1 MTPQLVIRGLPR
13 SLARDAWW
21 FGGDHP
27 EPPAVGRPGA
37 PVSQPRRLPPIFVLA
52 LLVALADVLFW
63 QTRPGMSLVLF
74 AWALFAAAALAVPR
88 TRPLRPAILLVLSSL
103 PALEYVQTLSLAVL
117 ALGLAG
123 SVAWLH
129 MPRRSSPRAVATVSG
144 RILRSIPTSAVRDLA
159 HGIRRIRVPARD
171 TSLVGVARAWALPV
185 GGAMILTSLLA
196 AANPVLDEWLSSAFS
211 FRPDWIPALRRLL
224 FWSGLAIVIW
234 PFLLVPRTDVTET
247 AATQVRTGWAWL
259 GLNPAS
265 ALRALITFNILVGV
279 QTFLD
284 ALVLLGG
291 GGLPEGVTY
300 SEYARQG
307 SYPLLAITLLGGAFA
322 LGTRPFLAE
331 HRLLRPLL
339 YLWLFQNVLISAG
352 ALQRLVLYVDA
363 YGLTYLRLHTMIWIP
378 LVATGLALTAWQVH
392 RALPNAWLVTRAG
405 LLSTAVVYAACFVN
419 FAEVI
424 ARHNLG
430 ADADIDWSY
439 LTHVLPDTA
448 LPTVLRDAEALGCP
462 EVICKAAEAG
472 YRGISDWR
480 EWDFRRFR
488 ADLSLQDRARP
499 EGEP

>member
-21 FGGDHP
+21 FGGDHQ
-27 EPPAVGRPGA
+27 EPPAVVRPGA

-103 PALEYVQTLSLAVL
+103 PASNTS
-117 ALGLAG
+117 
-123 SVAWLH
+123 
-129 MPRRSSPRAVATVSG
+129 RRSRSPSSRSASRAAWRGSTCPDAGAPGRSQPSPAASCGAFRPAPSATLPTGSDASASPHATRRWSASCAPG
-144 RILRSIPTSAVRDLA
+144 RFRSA
-159 HGIRRIRVPARD
+159 G
-171 TSLVGVARAWALPV
+171 AL
-185 GGAMILTSLLA
+185 ILTSLLA

-234 PFLLVPRTDVTET
+234 PFLLVPRTNVTET
-247 AATQVRTGWAWL
+247 AATRVRTGWAWL

-291 GGLPEGVTY
+291 GGLPDGVTY

-405 LLSTAVVYAACFVN
+405 LLSMAVVYAACFVN

-424 ARHNLG
+424 ARHNLS